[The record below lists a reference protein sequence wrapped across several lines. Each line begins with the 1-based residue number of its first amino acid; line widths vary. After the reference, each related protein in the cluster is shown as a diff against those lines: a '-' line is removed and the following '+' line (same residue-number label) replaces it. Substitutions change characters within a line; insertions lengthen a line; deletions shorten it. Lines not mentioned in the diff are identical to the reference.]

1 MSTKI
6 DATERL
12 LNLVIALLGTRRGY
26 SKSHIRNHIN
36 GYASDAGADDEKAQ
50 VSFER
55 MFERDKKILL
65 ELGIPLKQSEVAGND
80 AQEQVLYRIR
90 PEDYRV
96 PEIRL
101 DESAMTL
108 LAIAAN
114 LWAGASLGAP
124 AQSALRKIAA
134 RTGTGWYEDD
144 TTSQSRI
151 RTAEPAFEA
160 LWDALRNHHPV
171 TFDYRKSATA
181 QATPR
186 TVQPWGL
193 GSKYGQWYLA
203 AYDLEKNA
211 ERNFR
216 LSRITSEV
224 LVHGKE
230 RFEPPANF
238 QIGTVLSRL
247 GTGTELSAHIGVPE
261 GSAHWLRTEAMGQAA
276 ALQTSQTQAPE
287 AQAADDGL
295 DDLLWSREGW
305 EVLTTTYRSPEL
317 MADDVAAMGAQAFVV
332 APAELKDAVAGRLH
346 RAAAAAEQEP
356 QTLNWSK
363 PMAPANSRKPDSRE
377 RLVRLLSMVPYLV
390 TNPGVEESEVMAE
403 FGISAKQWEKDRDTL
418 SLTGLPG
425 YFPGDL
431 MDVSTESGQVFIR
444 DAETLASPLRLTQEE
459 ACSVLIGLQAL
470 STIPAPG
477 RARAL
482 EQAIASL
489 TAVAGKDAWLADAVG
504 LHLVS
509 GKEMDNVAALQN
521 IIQQGRACSITYL
534 VRHRDE
540 VSERIVEPLRLFSL
554 DATWYLRAWCRK
566 VEGLRSFRVD
576 RIQEMSDAGTQA
588 HVPATSV
595 DWQPGGSIYSPGS
608 GDQQVQLIADS
619 TTARRLAPAYN
630 AQLFDLGGGMVGLQL
645 LVGDTST
652 LAPLMARLGGHARVA
667 GPEPVRQQVAAWLSE
682 SATSYD
688 ADGETVRAIPSV
700 GR

>member
-26 SKSHIRNHIN
+26 SKSHIRNNIN
-36 GYASDAGADDEKAQ
+36 GYASDAAGDDEKALA
-50 VSFER
+50 SFER

-151 RTAEPAFEA
+151 RTAEPAFEP
-160 LWDALRNHHPV
+160 LWDALRNHRPV

-181 QATPR
+181 PATTR

-203 AYDLEKNA
+203 AYDVEKNA

-230 RFEPPANF
+230 SFEPPVDF
-238 QIGTVLSRL
+238 RISSVLTRL
-247 GTGTELSAHIGVPE
+247 GTGTEYSALIGVPE
-261 GSAHWLRTEAMGQAA
+261 GSAHWLRTDAGKANSQDPESLAPATEEADV
-276 ALQTSQTQAPE
+276 P
-287 AQAADDGL
+287 
-295 DDLLWSREGW
+295 WSREGW
-305 EVLTTTYRSPEL
+305 EVLTAAYRSPEL

-332 APAELKDAVAGRLH
+332 APSELKDAVAGRLYS
-346 RAAAAAEQEP
+346 AAAAAVIQEAP
-356 QTLNWSK
+356 ETLHWSK
-363 PMAPANSRKPDSRE
+363 PLALGNSRKPDSRE

-390 TNPGVEESEVMAE
+390 TNPGVEEAEVMAE

-470 STIPAPG
+470 ASIPTPG
-477 RARAL
+477 REHAL
-482 EQAIASL
+482 EQAISSL
-489 TAVAGKDAWLADAVG
+489 TTVAGKDAWLADAVG

-509 GKEMDNVAALQN
+509 GKEMDNVAALQKA
-521 IIQQGRACSITYL
+521 IQQGRASTITYL

-540 VSERIVEPLRLFSL
+540 VSERVVEPLRLFSL

-566 VEGLRSFRVD
+566 VQGLRSFRVD
-576 RIQEMSDAGTQA
+576 RIQGMSDAGTQGQ
-588 HVPATSV
+588 VPVASLG
-595 DWQPGGSIYSPGS
+595 WQPGGSIYSPGS
-608 GDQQVQLIADS
+608 ADQQVQLIADS

-630 AQLFDLGGGMVGLQL
+630 AQLFDLGGGTVGLQL

-667 GPEPVRQQVAAWLSE
+667 APEPVRQQVAAWLSE
-682 SATSYD
+682 SAAGYD
-688 ADGETVRAIPSV
+688 ADGETARVIPRV